1 MPERTARRR
10 PRPGTI
16 LLNHWD
22 GSPGSLDDGSIE
34 LDSNIVLPA
43 RSGGTRRPC
52 IECGR
57 RRPSSQKTSLA
68 LPQWQTVQPDRDGLG
83 VFSQRDAAGP

>member
-43 RSGGTRRPC
+43 RSGDRATLYRMR
-52 IECGR
+52 EE
-57 RRPSSQKTSLA
+57 A
-68 LPQWQTVQPDRDGLG
+68 PQ
-83 VFSQRDAAGP
+83 